1 MDFEWDEHKNRSNF
15 EKHGITFEEA
25 TAIFDGPTFTTVDDR
40 SEYNEVREISI
51 GTLGMAVIAVVV
63 HTDRNGNIRLIS
75 ARKAN
80 KRERT
85 IYHGYIERTIEEH

>member
-1 MDFEWDEHKNRSNF
+1 LDFEWDEQKNRSSF

-25 TAIFDGPTFTTVDDR
+25 TAIFDGPIFTTVDDR
-40 SEYNEVREISI
+40 GEYNEVREISI

-80 KRERT
+80 KSERR
-85 IYHGYIERTIEEH
+85 IYYGYLESTTEGD